1 MAPPPPIEGRAI
13 VVAMEDGRMPPS
25 AAVSR
30 RPRFSAL
37 SDSRNTDSAAGNI
50 RGAEAFSRN
59 PTMSGSACSEER
71 GCILD

>member
-1 MAPPPPIEGRAI
+1 M
-13 VVAMEDGRMPPS
+13 
-25 AAVSR
+25 
-30 RPRFSAL
+30 
-37 SDSRNTDSAAGNI
+37 SDSRNTDTAAANI